1 MMWLLFFFYLIH
13 VAAEAYKHTCKLHTD
28 MDMETLYKKRG
39 EQQRTFKYNKYAN
52 IKLEKRGAPIK
63 HFT

>member
-1 MMWLLFFFYLIH
+1 
-13 VAAEAYKHTCKLHTD
+13 

-52 IKLEKRGAPIK
+52 IKLEKGGAPIK